1 VKIDLRSLTP
11 TDVEVAHR
19 ITRAAERA
27 DAVPYVTTL
36 EEIRERFAAP
46 DFDPSSDGRIAL
58 IDGEPAGVGYIE
70 HSPSGE
76 RLEVASL
83 YGCVDPTMRGRGV
96 GTALLSWQLD
106 RGRELMAGYSHG
118 LPCHLRTYNFV
129 HQTDS
134 IALAE
139 RLGLA
144 PIRWFDQLARPLGD
158 ALDAPVP
165 EGIDVAPWDPGCQEE
180 VRLVRNAAFADHWG
194 STVRTQESFAHWMDG
209 STTRLDLS
217 FVARREGRV
226 VGYSINEHYPEDAE
240 VTGRI
245 DGWIANL
252 GVLKDE
258 RGRGIA
264 SALIAA
270 SVEAFRRVGFDHAL
284 LDVDSANP
292 SNAHELYRRL
302 GFELLQT
309 EVALELTVRAGAD
322 AHSEHDGSGESV
334 P

>member
-1 VKIDLRSLTP
+1 VPTVTTDLRPLSLD
-11 TDVEVAHR
+11 DVDVAHR
-19 ITRAAERA
+19 ITGAAERA
-27 DAVPYVTTL
+27 DDVPYVTTL
-36 EEIRERFAAP
+36 EEIRERFTAP
-46 DFDPSSDGRIAL
+46 DFDPSTDGRLAL
-58 IDGEPAGVGYIE
+58 LDGEPAGVAYIE

-83 YGCVDPTMRGRGV
+83 NGCVDPTSRRRGV
-96 GTALLSWQLD
+96 GTALLSWQLA
-106 RGRELMAGYSHG
+106 RGRELMARYEHG

-139 RLGLA
+139 ELGLA
-144 PIRWFDQLARPLGD
+144 PIRWFDQLVRPMGKQVE
-158 ALDAPVP
+158 APVP
-165 EGIDVAPWDPGCQEE
+165 EGITIDAWDRGLQEE
-180 VRLVRNAAFADHWG
+180 VRAVRNAAFADHWG
-194 STVRTQESFAHWMDG
+194 STARTAESFAHWMEG

-217 FVARREGRV
+217 FVARRDGRV
-226 VGYSINEHYPEDAE
+226 VGYSINEHYPEDAD
-240 VTGRI
+240 VTGRL
-245 DGWIANL
+245 DGWIAQL

-270 SVEAFRRVGFDHAL
+270 SVEAFRAVGFDHAM

-302 GFELLQT
+302 GFELVQT
-309 EVALELTVRAGAD
+309 EVAHELTVAPGA
-322 AHSEHDGSGESV
+322 APESGEGGA
-334 P
+334 

>member
-1 VKIDLRSLTP
+1 VIELRALTP
-11 TDVEVAHR
+11 ADVEVAHR
-19 ITRAAERA
+19 ITSAAERG
-27 DAVPYVTTL
+27 DAVPYVTTR
-36 EEIRERFAAP
+36 EEIRERFTAP

-58 IDGEPAGVGYIE
+58 LDGEPAGVAYIE

-83 YGCVDPTMRGRGV
+83 NGCVDPAMRGRGV
-96 GTALLSWQLD
+96 GTALLSWQIE
-106 RGRELMAGYSHG
+106 RGRELMARYTDG
-118 LPCHLRTYNFV
+118 LPCHLRTYKFV
-129 HQTDS
+129 HQADS

-139 RLGLA
+139 RLGLV
-144 PIRWFDQLARPLGD
+144 PIRWFDQLVRRLD
-158 ALDAPVP
+158 EQVDAPVP
-165 EGIDVAPWDPGCQEE
+165 EGITIEPWDPALQED
-180 VRLVRNAAFADHWG
+180 VRAARNAAFADHWG
-194 STVRTQESFAHWMDG
+194 STVRTPESFAHWMEG

-217 FVARREGRV
+217 FVARRAGQV
-226 VGYSINEHYPEDAE
+226 VGYSINEHYPDDSE
-240 VTGRI
+240 VTGRV

-252 GVLKDE
+252 GVLKEE

-270 SVEAFRRVGFDHAL
+270 SIEAFRDVGFDHAM

-292 SNAHELYRRL
+292 TNAHELYRRL

-309 EVALELTVRAGAD
+309 EVAHELTVEPGA
-322 AHSEHDGSGESV
+322 EQRSGEGG